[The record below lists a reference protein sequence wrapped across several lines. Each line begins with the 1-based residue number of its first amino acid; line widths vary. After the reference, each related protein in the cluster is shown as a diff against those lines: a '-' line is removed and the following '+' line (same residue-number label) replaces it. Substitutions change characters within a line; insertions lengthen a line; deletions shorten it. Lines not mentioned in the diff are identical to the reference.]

1 MNHVTTPTPESL
13 KASEWFASYLRE
25 KCVDKNATTRL
36 ADAIGMER
44 KQIYKYASGGCSPKL
59 DTVAKILAYYGDFE
73 KVAQAIGGAGLI
85 PNKTP

>member
-13 KASEWFASYLRE
+13 RASDWFAGYLRE
-25 KCVDKNATTRL
+25 KCVDKNATARL

-73 KVAQAIGGAGLI
+73 KAAKAIGGAGLI

>member
-1 MNHVTTPTPESL
+1 MNHVTTPTPETL
-13 KASEWFASYLRE
+13 RASDWFASYLRE
-25 KCVDKNATTRL
+25 KCVDKNSTARL
-36 ADAIGMER
+36 AEEIGMER
-44 KQIYKYASGGCSPKL
+44 KQIYKYASEGCSPKL

>member
-13 KASEWFASYLRE
+13 RASDWFASYLRE

-59 DTVAKILAYYGDFE
+59 DTVAKILAYYGDFA
-73 KVAQAIGGAGLI
+73 KVAQAIWGAGLI

>member
-1 MNHVTTPTPESL
+1 MNHVTTPTLESVR
-13 KASEWFASYLRE
+13 ASDWFESYLRE
-25 KCVDKNATTRL
+25 KCVDRNATIRL

-73 KVAQAIGGAGLI
+73 KVTQAIGGAGLI

>member
-1 MNHVTTPTPESL
+1 MNHFTTPTPESL
-13 KASEWFASYLRE
+13 KASDWFASYLRE
-25 KCVDKNATTRL
+25 KCVDRNSTTRL

-73 KVAQAIGGAGLI
+73 KAAKAIGGAGLI

>member
-1 MNHVTTPTPESL
+1 MNHVTTPTPETL
-13 KASEWFASYLRE
+13 RASDWFASYLRE

-59 DTVAKILAYYGDFE
+59 DTVAKILAYFGDFE
-73 KVAQAIGGAGLI
+73 KAAKAIGGAGLI

>member
-13 KASEWFASYLRE
+13 RASEWFASYLRE
-25 KCVDKNATTRL
+25 KCVDKNSTARL

-73 KVAQAIGGAGLI
+73 KAAKAIGGAGLI

>member
-13 KASEWFASYLRE
+13 RASDWFASYLRE
-25 KCVDKNATTRL
+25 KCVDKNSTARL

-59 DTVAKILAYYGDFE
+59 NTVAKILAYYGDFE
-73 KVAQAIGGAGLI
+73 KVAKAIGGAGLI

>member
-1 MNHVTTPTPESL
+1 MNHVTTPTPETL
-13 KASEWFASYLRE
+13 RASDWFASYLRE
-25 KCVDKNATTRL
+25 KCVDKNSTARL

-73 KVAQAIGGAGLI
+73 KMAKAIGGAGLI

>member
-1 MNHVTTPTPESL
+1 MNHVTTPTPETL
-13 KASEWFASYLRE
+13 RASDWFAGYLRE
-25 KCVDKNATTRL
+25 KCVDKNSTGRL
-36 ADAIGMER
+36 ADAIGMDR

-85 PNKTP
+85 PNKKP

>member
-1 MNHVTTPTPESL
+1 MNHVTTPTPETL
-13 KASEWFASYLRE
+13 RASDWFASYLRE
-25 KCVDKNATTRL
+25 KCVDKNATARL

-73 KVAQAIGGAGLI
+73 KVVQAIGGAGLI
-85 PNKTP
+85 PTKTP

>member
-13 KASEWFASYLRE
+13 MASDWFASYLRE
-25 KCVDKNATTRL
+25 KCVDRNSTTRL
-36 ADAIGMER
+36 AEAIGMER

-59 DTVAKILAYYGDFE
+59 DTVAKILTYYGDFE
-73 KVAQAIGGAGLI
+73 KVAKAIGGAGLI